1 MIYTK
6 LTKKALLISFNAHKD
21 QHDKSGMPYVYHP
34 YEVASR
40 MNDEY
45 STCTALLHDVVE
57 DTDITLDDLSKE
69 GFPREIIEALSC
81 MTHDKSVPY
90 DEYIKMIKTN
100 PIATKV
106 KLADLEHNSNPDRLD
121 NIDEKMQQRFEK
133 YNKARAYL
141 LSE

>member
-6 LTKKALLISFNAHKD
+6 LTKKALLISVNAHKD